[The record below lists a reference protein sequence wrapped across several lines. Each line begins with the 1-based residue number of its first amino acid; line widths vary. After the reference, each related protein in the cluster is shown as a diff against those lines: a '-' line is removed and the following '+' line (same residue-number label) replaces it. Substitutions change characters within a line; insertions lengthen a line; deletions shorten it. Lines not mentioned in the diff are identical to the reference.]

1 LKFYR
6 PAGCNKRIT
15 NKKPRTVTH
24 AGKKMVE
31 LVGFEPTS
39 GEGTTSAFY
48 MFIAV
53 CCRVATGT
61 ETTMKLPYPA

>member
-1 LKFYR
+1 
-6 PAGCNKRIT
+6 
-15 NKKPRTVTH
+15 
-24 AGKKMVE
+24 MVE

-61 ETTMKLPYPA
+61 ETTMKLHRTLLAALVSTTAARTNSGVSQHQS